1 MYLSIIILPLLN
13 FVFCGL
19 YGRFVGRKG
28 VLQLSV
34 ILLII
39 SFIISLYKLIL
50 NIKLNDVYYI
60 TIINWLDNGLLYVDW
75 GFMFDILT
83 LSMLTMISFISLMV
97 HIYSGGYMQ
106 SDPYLIRFI
115 SYLSLFTFLMFI
127 LISSDNLIQL
137 FLGWE
142 GVGLCSYLLISFWN
156 TRIQA
161 NKSAIKALIMN
172 RIGDFGLLLGI
183 SLIYYFFRTID
194 FTILFSIII
203 LYEQSFIILI
213 GTKLILLSTISFCLF
228 IGCCGKSAQLLLHT
242 WLPDAMEGPT
252 PVSALIHAATM
263 VTAGIFL
270 IIRCSIL
277 FELASNTL
285 TLITFIGTL
294 TAFFAST
301 IGLLQYDI
309 KKVIAYSTCSQ
320 LGYMIA
326 ICGISQYTTSIFH
339 LINHAFFKAL
349 LFLTAGTII
358 HSLSGEQDIRKMGSL
373 IKILPFAYV
382 SLLFGSLA
390 LCGIPFYSGYYSKDT
405 ILELMFINWNF
416 NSTFSYWLGS
426 IAAMFTALYS
436 YRLLFIIFFSNTN
449 EYFYYLKKIHE
460 LSISLSIV
468 LFNLFI
474 GSVYL
479 GYIFKDLFINFG
491 NFYWQNSI
499 FIKPFNFINYDIE
512 SINTLIKNIPTFLT
526 LLGFL
531 IGYKIY
537 NQINHWYNIKSYK
550 IINFFNNKW
559 YFDYIYNIYIG
570 YYIYNIT
577 YYHLY
582 IVVDKGILEVIS
594 SYKMNSI
601 ISNLSF
607 FFKKNQNGLLFNYQ
621 AIFLLYIIW
630 ISYFFLIFI

>member
-1 MYLSIIILPLLN
+1 MYLSIIILHLLN
-13 FVFCGL
+13 FVFCVL
-19 YGRFVGRKG
+19 YCRFVGRKG